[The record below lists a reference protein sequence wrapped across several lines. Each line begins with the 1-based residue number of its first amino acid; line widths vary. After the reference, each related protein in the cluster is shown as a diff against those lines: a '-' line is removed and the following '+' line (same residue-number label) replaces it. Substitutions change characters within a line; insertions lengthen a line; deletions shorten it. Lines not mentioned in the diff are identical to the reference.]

1 MIRSTL
7 RIRLAA
13 PAACLLALAAAC
25 DSTSIDGPD
34 LNNGHQAGAV
44 FLTQENPQGAF
55 MDALFQGRISLDD
68 EGCLRAES
76 AGGSR
81 PTVIWPAGYT
91 LHSNMG
97 ALRVKDADGDV
108 VGVVGGRF
116 SIGGGYGQGEFVN
129 LSPTERELFETRC
142 PGVVWLASRDWN

>member
-1 MIRSTL
+1 MIRSTF
-7 RIRLAA
+7 RRRLAA

-34 LNNGHQAGAV
+34 LNNGPQPATV
-44 FLTQENPQGAF
+44 FLTQEEPQGAF

-76 AGGSR
+76 TGGSR

-91 LHSNMG
+91 LESSLG
-97 ALRVKDADGDV
+97 ALRVKDADGEV
-108 VGVVGGRF
+108 VGVVGGAF
-116 SIGGGYGQGEFVN
+116 SIGGGHGRLEFVD
-129 LSPTERELFETRC
+129 LSPAERALAETRC
-142 PGVVWLASRDWN
+142 PGEVWLASRDWN